1 MDSVFT
7 IKINKNTYKVDV
19 GDISKSPVIVE
30 VDGQRFEVEFE
41 ERNGQQVQSAISE
54 KARPEPK
61 AQSTHHQTAATEN
74 AKSVVAPMPGKIL
87 KVTVA
92 PGDSVSKD
100 DVVCV
105 LEAMKME
112 QLIKAGSDGVI
123 ESVKVQPGQNVVN
136 GAVLVTFQK

>member
-30 VDGQRFEVEFE
+30 VDGQRFEIEFE
-41 ERNGQQVQSAISE
+41 ERDGQQVQSAISE
-54 KARPEPK
+54 KERTEPK
-61 AQSTHHQTAATEN
+61 AHSTYHKTAATKSTN
-74 AKSVVAPMPGKIL
+74 SVVAPMPGKIL
-87 KVTVA
+87 KVNVA
-92 PGDSVSKD
+92 PGDSVSRD